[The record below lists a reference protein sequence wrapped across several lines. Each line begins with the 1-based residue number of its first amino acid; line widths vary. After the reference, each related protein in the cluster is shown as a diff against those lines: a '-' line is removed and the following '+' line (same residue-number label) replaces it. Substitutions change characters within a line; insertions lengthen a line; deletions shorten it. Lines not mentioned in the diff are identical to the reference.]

1 MYMYATE
8 KYVRMEVK
16 EMQSMIREVANDL
29 GGDINYL
36 HSEITDLRNEIK
48 QLVADLQEMKESLNG
63 DL

>member
-1 MYMYATE
+1 MYATE
-8 KYVRMEVK
+8 KYVRMEAK

-48 QLVADLQEMKESLNG
+48 QLVADLQEMRESKNG